1 MRRKAD
7 STGRRPRLGL
17 ALSGGAARGLAH
29 VGVLKVFAEHGVRVD
44 RVAGT
49 SAGALVGG
57 ALAAGMSAEEIEKI
71 GRSLRWRDLGRMT
84 VSRLGVQSNAVL
96 EKYVR
101 ERFPVSRFEELPT
114 PFAAVATDLRTGAAV
129 VMRDEGDLGFAVRAS
144 CAIPGWYVPVT
155 DAKGRQLVDGGLVAN
170 LPVSVARAL
179 GAEVVV
185 AVDVNSEGAK
195 FLGPPAS
202 VLGVLLQFDARRPAR
217 RRRAPAATRRRRS
230 QSGRRTPPLGRIDAR
245 RRTHR
250 RRRRGRTRRHARHQ
264 RTARTPARRR
274 ARLVQLPTTAR
285 APARQRLKSSPSDS
299 FQNAKH
305 NCRTAACVPKA
316 GEPACAPPAANA

>member
-29 VGVLKVFAEHGVRVD
+29 VGVLKVFEEHGVRVD

-57 ALAAGMSAEEIEKI
+57 ALAAGMSAGEIEKI
-71 GRSLRWRDLGRMT
+71 GRAMRWRALGRMT
-84 VSRLGVQSNAVL
+84 VSRLGVQSNAVM
-96 EKYVR
+96 EQYVR

-170 LPVSVARAL
+170 LPVSVARGL

-202 VLGVLLQFDARRPAR
+202 VLGVLLQSMLVVQRVAVEHQRQLADVVISPAVGHLRWDELARADEF
-217 RRRAPAATRRRRS
+217 
-230 QSGRRTPPLGRIDAR
+230 IDAGVEAARAAMPAIKELLEPHRVEEPGWFNFR
-245 RRTHR
+245 R
-250 RRRRGRTRRHARHQ
+250 Q
-264 RTARTPARRR
+264 R
-274 ARLVQLPTTAR
+274 ARQ
-285 APARQRLKSSPSDS
+285 PAED
-299 FQNAKH
+299 
-305 NCRTAACVPKA
+305 
-316 GEPACAPPAANA
+316 